1 MSEPTWSFL
10 TNHAYVLG
18 CIAREPS
25 LTLREVAERV
35 GITQRAVQRI
45 VAELE
50 EGGYLSREREGRR
63 NRYGGRQGRPRR
75 APEAGPPLRGT
86 PGVDESPRTA
96 PGASRAR
103 HPSLHATT

>member
-35 GITQRAVQRI
+35 GITERAVQRI

-63 NRYGGRQGRPRR
+63 NRYVVREGRPRR
-75 APEAGPPLRGT
+75 ALDAGLPLREILGLDDSPRIT
-86 PGVDESPRTA
+86 PGAGV
-96 PGASRAR
+96 AR
-103 HPSLHATT
+103 NHSFID